1 MPHQHLGA
9 STNEL
14 TNFIHSFI
22 TRNIFMPHF
31 ASFFLLFSSFMF
43 SCNKHEKSIFEQ
55 VFGAGSTQTLSKYTT
70 NVFKTPCSILQILF
84 FSVVAANDLKWPRT
98 QTFKPFVEVN
108 LIGPHLADKK
118 RRQITKTKQSTW
130 SPNYNETFSL

>member
-1 MPHQHLGA
+1 MIPKVSRAKEVPKRHVVT
-9 STNEL
+9 SKSEL
-14 TNFIHSFI
+14 FDRTSFLI
-22 TRNIFMPHF
+22 
-31 ASFFLLFSSFMF
+31 
-43 SCNKHEKSIFEQ
+43 
-55 VFGAGSTQTLSKYTT
+55 
-70 NVFKTPCSILQILF
+70 
-84 FSVVAANDLKWPRT
+84 SVVAANDLKWPRT